1 MQGISENLGDAPNAS
16 PIEQATYLTPE
27 QQKLATQTFETQV
40 EPLRRGFKE
49 RLETGVEGLARRGVA
64 FGGVG
69 SQGLADIFEAQTQAE
84 AQLAGQI
91 ATGLG
96 ARSLDQAFQ
105 AAEAAKQREFA
116 KGERLGTQEF
126 ATKERTGAESFVESQ
141 AKLDRDQRIKELDT
155 TQEDREDLFKLNE
168 KLEKDL
174 LDIKNT
180 FTTSEREKI
189 EEYNEEFQDAGF
201 DQEFDIL
208 KYKTQQ
214 ERLNRN
220 EEGILNLINS
230 GQVTTENADQIIG
243 AIFENVL
250 TNDEGEF
257 EGIQFTPADELNL
270 QRTAEQAGLTV
281 DEYTRLRRTL
291 GLKQRAV
298 VYDELVNFVF
308 SPKVMQQQQERLA
321 RIASGEDVEELD
333 TGDGS
338 YTYSGY
344 GPFQGTLR
352 EDFDTSPKPSFSDI
366 TDSLG
371 STTTTGESIGSNI
384 KGLF

>member
-1 MQGISENLGDAPNAS
+1 MQGISENLGEAPNAS

-40 EPLRRGFKE
+40 QPLRRGFEE
-49 RLETGVEGLARRGVA
+49 RLETGVEGLAKRGVA

-116 KGERLGTQEF
+116 RGERLGTQEF
-126 ATKERTGAESFVESQ
+126 AGEEALQQREFIQSESALNRASQIEQLNISADQKETLMRLNADLDMQ
-141 AKLDRDQRIKELDT
+141 AQEAQRDFT
-155 TQEDREDLFKLNE
+155 TQERKAIQ
-168 KLEKDL
+168 KY
-174 LDIKNT
+174 NT
-180 FTTSEREKI
+180 ASQK
-189 EEYNEEFQDAGF
+189 AGF

-208 KYKTQQ
+208 KYQVQQ
-214 ERLNRN
+214 NRLNRN
-220 EEGILNLINS
+220 EEGILNLISS
-230 GQVTTENADQIIG
+230 GQVTTENADKIIG
-243 AIFENVL
+243 TIFENVL
-250 TNDEGEF
+250 TNEEGDF

-281 DEYTRLRRTL
+281 EEYTTLRRTL
-291 GLKQRAV
+291 GLKQRDV

-308 SPKVMQQQQERLA
+308 SPQVMQQQQEKMA
-321 RIASGEDVEELD
+321 RIASGQEVEELD

-344 GPFQGTLR
+344 GAGQGEISETLAGP
-352 EDFDTSPKPSFSDI
+352 PKPSFSDI
-366 TDSLG
+366 KGIG
-371 STTTTGESIGSNI
+371 STTTTGSSIGNDK